1 VQHYDAIIIG
11 AGHNGL
17 TTAAYLAKA
26 GKKVLVLERRSIIGG
41 IAATEE
47 IYAGFKYSTGAVLAG
62 AFSSDIIAQ
71 LELQKHGLKILASDP
86 LLFAPALEGPSLLI
100 PRDPVK
106 IAESIGRLSKNDAEK
121 FPLFC
126 ALIQKL
132 TGFLHSLNH
141 LPLPDGT
148 RDGKFNLVDLLK
160 VGFRFHRLGKREM
173 YDLLRILPMSIADL
187 LNEWFESEPLKA
199 AIATS
204 GILGSF
210 VGPRAQGTA
219 YVFLHHLSG
228 QSNGAFRIPDFVSG
242 GINQL
247 PQALAR
253 AAQQFGAEIRTG
265 VEVAAIASKNGVATG
280 VVLANGDEVFATVV
294 ISNADVKRT
303 LLNLLAPT
311 YLDPH
316 FLLQVKNIRSRGT
329 VARINFALETL
340 PYFKNGSGSAPAAH
354 LGGIIHIGP
363 TVDYLERAADDA
375 KYGRFSRAPFLEITI
390 PSISD
395 PALAP
400 AGKHVMSVWM
410 QSAPYSLRENNWN
423 EQGEALGD
431 SVVGVIE
438 SYAPGF
444 RNSILHRQVLTP
456 VDLEQTFGITGGQLD
471 HVELGLDQI
480 FFMRPVPGWAGYA
493 TPIEHL
499 YLCGSGTHPGGGM
512 TGLPGY
518 YAAKKILKNWPREK

>member
-1 VQHYDAIIIG
+1 
-11 AGHNGL
+11 
-17 TTAAYLAKA
+17 
-26 GKKVLVLERRSIIGG
+26 
-41 IAATEE
+41 
-47 IYAGFKYSTGAVLAG
+47 
-62 AFSSDIIAQ
+62 
-71 LELQKHGLKILASDP
+71 
-86 LLFAPALEGPSLLI
+86 
-100 PRDPVK
+100 
-106 IAESIGRLSKNDAEK
+106 
-121 FPLFC
+121 
-126 ALIQKL
+126 
-132 TGFLHSLNH
+132 
-141 LPLPDGT
+141 
-148 RDGKFNLVDLLK
+148 
-160 VGFRFHRLGKREM
+160 
-173 YDLLRILPMSIADL
+173 
-187 LNEWFESEPLKA
+187 
-199 AIATS
+199 
-204 GILGSF
+204 
-210 VGPRAQGTA
+210 
-219 YVFLHHLSG
+219 
-228 QSNGAFRIPDFVSG
+228 
-242 GINQL
+242 
-247 PQALAR
+247 
-253 AAQQFGAEIRTG
+253 
-265 VEVAAIASKNGVATG
+265 
-280 VVLANGDEVFATVV
+280 
-294 ISNADVKRT
+294 
-303 LLNLLAPT
+303 
-311 YLDPH
+311 
-316 FLLQVKNIRSRGT
+316 
-329 VARINFALETL
+329 
-340 PYFKNGSGSAPAAH
+340 
-354 LGGIIHIGP
+354 
-363 TVDYLERAADDA
+363 VDYLERAADDA